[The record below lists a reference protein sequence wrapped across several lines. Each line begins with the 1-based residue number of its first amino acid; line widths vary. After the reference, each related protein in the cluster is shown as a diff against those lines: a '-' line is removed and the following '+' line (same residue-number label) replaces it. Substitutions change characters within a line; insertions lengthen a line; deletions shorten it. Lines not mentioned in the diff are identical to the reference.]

1 MSTSMIRVS
10 KSIHRTLKE
19 IAQEEMS
26 SLQHVLK
33 KAIENYRR
41 QMILE
46 KTNEAYAKLREDPD
60 AWDEELAER
69 ALWEKTTADDLDD

>member
-1 MSTSMIRVS
+1 
-10 KSIHRTLKE
+10 
-19 IAQEEMS
+19 MS

-60 AWDEELAER
+60 AWGEELSER
-69 ALWEKTTADDLDD
+69 ALWENTTSDDLDD